1 MNDNGFKFF
10 FINDF
15 FSLFGTPLILLVACF
30 ICFMTARIIEVFG
43 VQKIANIFVSIGTM
57 DLAIFIVY
65 VFGRY
70 SGNYPSLVTIIDQFS
85 EQLWLFVSYIFF
97 YDSFF
102 YLQLTIVI

>member
-1 MNDNGFKFF
+1 
-10 FINDF
+10 
-15 FSLFGTPLILLVACF
+15 
-30 ICFMTARIIEVFG
+30 MTARIIEVFG